1 MDDTRELPNE
11 FLTNSPGDVHL
22 GEAKQQQI
30 AQLAQSLG
38 HAGFDPGALAEL
50 ALEGILG
57 LLDFERGFIFLAK
70 THGEDSAGSQGDDS
84 VSLQP
89 IGTRTQRGH
98 SSSSDWTS
106 VRNPE
111 FAVNRALIRRALGGR
126 RPLAIN
132 DSLLE
137 PTPEGEEQHRA
148 VLCQPFDLAP
158 SMVGVLYLD
167 RELGRGELGDAEL
180 RILDELA
187 SRCLVLVARAFLV
200 GELEKTH
207 ALLNSQ
213 VEAEETTANALQSP
227 ENEAPAVDGE
237 ESPSFYGIVGRD
249 EKLQKVFEVVT
260 KIKNSDLNVCIF
272 GESGTGKELLARA
285 LHTSS
290 RRKDAPF
297 VAENCGAIPENLI
310 ESELFGHLKGSFTGA
325 DEDKQGLFE
334 VASGGT
340 LFLDEIGDMSEGVQR
355 KLLRVLEEGVIRPIG
370 GKGPVKVDVR
380 VLCASNRDLK
390 VLVQKGNFRA
400 DLYYRLNVITLA
412 LPPLR
417 DRAVDIPALVGH
429 LAAQLGEEEGI
440 RKRFSVS
447 AMKALCEYPWP
458 GNIRE
463 LTNVLRRVILTCP
476 RSLVAR
482 KDVVGLLSTVNVT
495 PRSGENM
502 ERDEDELSLRIPV
515 RESFNE
521 IIDECER
528 VVLLNALNQCAW
540 NKSKVTKALKIPRQS
555 LYNKIAKYQLE
566 RTWE

>member
-1 MDDTRELPNE
+1 
-11 FLTNSPGDVHL
+11 LTDSPGKIRL
-22 GEAKQQQI
+22 EEAKQERI
-30 AQLAQSLG
+30 SQLAHSLV
-38 HAGFDPGALAEL
+38 HAGFDSGALAGL
-50 ALEGILG
+50 ALEGILD
-57 LLDFERGFIFLAK
+57 LLGFERGFIFLAAM
-70 THGEDSAGSQGDDS
+70 DSAAPSKGDDS

-89 IGTRTQRGH
+89 IGARARRGNP
-98 SSSSDWTS
+98 SSSEWVP

-111 FAVNRALIRRALGGR
+111 FAANRAVIKRVLRDR

-132 DSLLE
+132 DCLLE
-137 PTPEGEEQHRA
+137 PTPQGGEQHRA
-148 VLCQPFDLAP
+148 VLCQPFDLTPATA
-158 SMVGVLYLD
+158 GVLYLD

-180 RILDELA
+180 RVLDEFA

-200 GELEKTH
+200 GELEKAH

-213 VEAEETTANALQSP
+213 VKAGDATESVLQSP
-227 ENEAPAVDGE
+227 EDEVQAVDLE
-237 ESPSFYGIVGRD
+237 ELPSFYGIVGRD
-249 EKLQKVFEVVT
+249 EKLQKIFKVVT
-260 KIKNSDLNVCIF
+260 KIKKSDLSVCIF

-285 LHTSS
+285 LHASS
-290 RRKDAPF
+290 TRKDTAF

-310 ESELFGHLKGSFTGA
+310 ESELFGHVKGSFTGA
-325 DEDKQGLFE
+325 DEDKQGLFQ

-340 LFLDEIGDMSEGVQR
+340 LFLDEIGDMSEGMQR

-370 GKGPVKVDVR
+370 GKGPLKVDVR

-390 VLVQKGNFRA
+390 VLVEKGSFRA
-400 DLYYRLNVITLA
+400 DLYYRLNVITLE

-417 DRAVDIPALVGH
+417 DRAGDIPALVGH
-429 LAAQLGEEEGI
+429 LAAQLGEQEGI

-463 LTNVLRRVILTCP
+463 LANVLRRVLLTCP
-476 RSLVAR
+476 RSLVGR
-482 KDVVGLLSTVNVT
+482 KDVVGLLSTVNVS

-502 ERDEDELSLRIPV
+502 ERDENELSLRIPV

-521 IIDECER
+521 IIEECER
-528 VVLLNALNQCAW
+528 VVLINALNQCAW

-555 LYNKIAKYQLE
+555 LYNKIAKYKLE

>member
-1 MDDTRELPNE
+1 
-11 FLTNSPGDVHL
+11 
-22 GEAKQQQI
+22 
-30 AQLAQSLG
+30 
-38 HAGFDPGALAEL
+38 
-50 ALEGILG
+50 
-57 LLDFERGFIFLAK
+57 
-70 THGEDSAGSQGDDS
+70 
-84 VSLQP
+84 
-89 IGTRTQRGH
+89 
-98 SSSSDWTS
+98 
-106 VRNPE
+106 
-111 FAVNRALIRRALGGR
+111 
-126 RPLAIN
+126 
-132 DSLLE
+132 
-137 PTPEGEEQHRA
+137 
-148 VLCQPFDLAP
+148 
-158 SMVGVLYLD
+158 MVGVLYLD

-213 VEAEETTANALQSP
+213 VVAEETTASALQSP
-227 ENEAPAVDGE
+227 EDEAPAVDVE

-260 KIKNSDLNVCIF
+260 KIKNSDLSVCIF

-290 RRKDAPF
+290 RRKDTPF
-297 VAENCGAIPENLI
+297 GAENCGASPDNLI

-390 VLVQKGNFRA
+390 VLVQKGSFRA

-482 KDVVGLLSTVNVT
+482 KDVVGLLSPVNVT

-521 IIDECER
+521 IIEECER